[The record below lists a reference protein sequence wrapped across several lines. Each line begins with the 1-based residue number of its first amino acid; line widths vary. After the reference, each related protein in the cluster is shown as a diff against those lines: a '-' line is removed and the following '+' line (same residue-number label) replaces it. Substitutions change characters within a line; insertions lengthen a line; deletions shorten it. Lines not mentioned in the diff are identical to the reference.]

1 MDKQINVDFRPMDNN
16 AVGLFDELARTILLN
31 ESNPYVAMLIDR
43 KQKDQLVL
51 IGATILASFAVKNPG
66 KSKSILGLS
75 VQSPKTPIGFSEVLG
90 RMLSQ
95 IQQAKCDGGS
105 K

>member
-1 MDKQINVDFRPMDNN
+1 MNKQINVDFRPMDNN
-16 AVGLFDELARTILLN
+16 AVGLFDELARMILLN
-31 ESNPYVAMLIDR
+31 ESNPFVAMLIDR
-43 KQKDQLVL
+43 KQKDHLVL
-51 IGATILASFAVKNPG
+51 IGATILASFAIENPD
-66 KSKSILGLS
+66 KSKSILGFS
-75 VQSPKTPIGFSEVLG
+75 VQSPESSLGFSDVLG